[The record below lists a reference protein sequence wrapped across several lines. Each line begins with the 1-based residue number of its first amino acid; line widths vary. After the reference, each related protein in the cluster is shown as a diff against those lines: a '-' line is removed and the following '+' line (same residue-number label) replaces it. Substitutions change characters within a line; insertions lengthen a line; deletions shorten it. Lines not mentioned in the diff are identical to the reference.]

1 MARFAPNC
9 TGVQPDHPKRCF
21 GWMFRCSYDLS
32 FNTDTHNNND
42 NSPGHGPIGVLDLVQ
57 HGNGKRIARSC
68 SSVLSRSRLISFLLV
83 LLACVPPTILLLLL
97 VVAHV
102 SALLLLLL
110 LRT

>member
-1 MARFAPNC
+1 MSRTYRTKTTKIFFFLTN
-9 TGVQPDHPKRCF
+9 V
-21 GWMFRCSYDLS
+21 LS
-32 FNTDTHNNND
+32 
-42 NSPGHGPIGVLDLVQ
+42 GGGVLDLVQ

-83 LLACVPPTILLLLL
+83 LLVCVPPAILLLLL

-102 SALLLLLL
+102 RALLLLLLLL